1 MDRRIFKKLTCIL
14 LCTCLLLS
22 MFPVAPL
29 HAAQSIEIVTALRG
43 HTELSQRAEALSNEL
58 SLLPTTGNNRNGRV
72 RLSDFIQSA
81 DGSKDMKDLKG
92 KHYLIRNQDSIFY
105 ALDGS
110 WTGTDANL
118 PLKQVTASD
127 TSNFYYITAGI
138 STSMAFDLHYT
149 GNASN
154 GMPGYVLRFNNGRN
168 LAVGSR
174 YTGSYTNLYY
184 VKADTTADLSKAP
197 KIRFVHPDGS
207 GWARI
212 SNFNGTHGLRQS
224 NDLTHVRWK
233 DNSAGDNAYDGNALY
248 LYRLWSTAGLRET
261 MAKMQSY
268 LEVPELYEEAE
279 YAQFL
284 TCMEESIA
292 MFKKYDARP
301 TSLVAPYDFIQDTL
315 DTQAKTLNAYA
326 TKLIPRTDLTP
337 AQTAAVLRRDINT
350 LPATGTNRN
359 GRVLLSSFTQS
370 SDGSTD
376 MKDLRGK
383 HYLIRFQSPNFYAL
397 DGSWTG
403 TDANLPLKQVT
414 ASDTSNF
421 YYITAGISTSMA
433 FDLHYTGNA
442 SNGMP
447 AYVLRFHNGK
457 NLAVG
462 SQYTGTYTNLYYVK
476 ADTTAN
482 LSTAPKIRFEHPDG
496 VGWVRIRNASGTH
509 GLRQSSD
516 LTHVRWKDNSAG
528 DNAYDGNAL
537 YLYRLWSTHSILSAI
552 RDMTGYLD
560 TPEFF
565 EPETYSAFLACMEE
579 SIALFRQY
587 DVVPKAGI
595 QPYDFIQERLDE
607 KAAELRAFDK
617 TLTDSIP
624 RPPATETNAV
634 TTLHQLP
641 SKAPRSAGDYDHNMS
656 YVIVTRQGKIILID
670 GGWERNNE
678 DGDFLFSYLQ
688 KITGDPTPNIEAWFI
703 THAHGDHHGAV
714 ATFANK
720 YADKVTVEAFYHH
733 YPNESDIRTYL
744 ASAGID
750 GTISAVGRVPYM
762 MKKLKNVQGGPVRE
776 VFVNSVHSGKCN
788 SSFDF
793 DEVHI
798 DILLDFE
805 DIKWAVNNVSGT
817 YSGTWPV
824 EGRNFKNLTFRQL
837 VDGNFNETSIV
848 FRASVGGKNIL
859 FTGDAGYVAGYL
871 LNKFHD
877 IHASN
882 PDQYYT
888 IKSDYVQVAHHG
900 YYGLTKATYNRID
913 PDVGLWPTPKYEYTG
928 SKSDLALPYALEWFA
943 EMGVTNYPSYLGP
956 QSFSFPVVR
965 SASPISIP
973 AELKDYV
980 FDAQYY
986 LSQYPELFELYG
998 NDQGQL
1004 YYHFVN
1010 YGIEEGRC
1018 ASPFFDVR
1026 FYANQNGQNFR
1037 DAHKGN
1043 YLAAFNDFLSKYKTP
1058 SPMKLS
1064 PIFDTAIY
1072 AAAHSDMSNT
1082 SMLGLLQHY
1091 AAEGYGNGE
1100 IPSQT
1105 FLSSDGTTVHTDCA
1119 VTTGTVPT
1127 CTQAG
1132 KSYSVKCNTC
1142 SAVVVPG
1149 TAIPAKGHTPV
1160 TVPGTPA
1167 GCTTTGMTEGSY
1179 CADCR
1184 EILAQQEEI
1193 PATGHSYTYKTV
1205 DGATHGVTCTKC
1217 DYTATEAH
1225 TYEDGNCICGES
1237 EIKEP
1242 VIDECLVINHTLNLA
1257 SDISVN
1263 FAVRAELLEGYN
1275 THCMVCEIPVYEGN
1289 VQTGTKT
1296 ITLAPSLNGYFYYYT
1311 LTGLTA
1317 IQMGDVVTAQLR
1329 MEKDGGEYCSKVDT
1343 YSVAQYAYTQL
1354 NKEGADP
1361 KLKALCAEL
1370 LRYGSAAQIF
1380 KGYRTDALAD
1390 GSMTEAQRAYLADLS
1405 AVTFG
1410 NTNRQH
1416 ADLSNPT
1423 AKWLGK
1429 SLILDS
1435 KVTLRYV
1442 VDLTACETT
1451 DNITLRVRY
1460 RDYAGAEQTAVLTE
1474 AEPYGSV
1481 DGYYSFDFSGLL
1493 AAELRTVLQAAVYAG
1508 DTQIS
1513 NTLEYSVDTYG
1524 NNKTGTLDTLCRALM
1539 AYSDAAK
1546 TFFAK

>member
-1 MDRRIFKKLTCIL
+1 MKKLMSVL
-14 LCTCLLLS
+14 LCLCMLLS
-22 MFPVAPL
+22 IVPTATLYVAE
-29 HAAQSIEIVTALRG
+29 AIEVVTAEG
-43 HTELSQRAEALSNEL
+43 GETTTAHRAQALSEAL
-58 SLLPTTGNNRNGRV
+58 SLLPATGGNRNGRV
-72 RLSDFIQSA
+72 RLSDFTQSA
-81 DGSKDMKDLKG
+81 DGSKDMKELKG

-105 ALDGS
+105 AIDGS

-184 VKADTTADLSKAP
+184 VKADNTADLSKAP

-212 SNFNGTHGLRQS
+212 SNFSGTHGLRQS

-261 MAKMQSY
+261 MSKMQAY

-279 YAQFL
+279 YARFL
-284 TCMEESIA
+284 TCMEESSA
-292 MFKKYDARP
+292 MFRKYDARP
-301 TSLVAPYDFIQDTL
+301 TALIAPYDFIQDTL
-315 DTQAKTLNAYA
+315 DTQAKALNAYA

-337 AQTAAVLRRDINT
+337 AQTAAVLRREVNT

-359 GRVLLSSFTQS
+359 GRVLLSSFSQS
-370 SDGSTD
+370 ADGSTD

-403 TDANLPLKQVT
+403 SNGNLPLKQVT
-414 ASDTSNF
+414 PNDANS
-421 YYITAGISTSMA
+421 YLYITAGISTSMA
-433 FDLHYTGNA
+433 FDFHYTGNA

-447 AYVLRFHNGK
+447 CYVLRFHNGK

-462 SQYTGTYTNLYYVK
+462 SQYTGSYTNLYYVK

-496 VGWVRIRNASGTH
+496 AGWVRIRNASGTH

-537 YLYRLWSTHSILSAI
+537 YLYRLWSTHSLLSAI

-587 DVVPKAGI
+587 DVVPKAVI

-624 RPPATETNAV
+624 QPPAAETDAV

-733 YPNESDIRTYL
+733 YPNESDIRSYL

-762 MKKLKNVQGGPVRE
+762 MKKLKNAQGGPVRE

-877 IHASN
+877 IHASDS
-882 PDQYYT
+882 DQYYT
-888 IKSDYVQVAHHG
+888 IQSDYVQVAHHG

-943 EMGVTNYPSYLGP
+943 AMGVTNYPSYLGP
-956 QSFSFPVVR
+956 QSFSFPVIR
-965 SASPISIP
+965 SASLISIP

-1037 DAHKGN
+1037 DTHKGN
-1043 YLAAFNDFLSKYKTP
+1043 YLAAFQDFLSKYKTP
-1058 SPMKLS
+1058 SRMKLS

-1072 AAAHSDMSNT
+1072 AAAHSDIANASL
-1082 SMLGLLQHY
+1082 LGLLQHY
-1091 AAEGYGNGE
+1091 AAKGYGEGE

-1119 VTTGTVPT
+1119 VTPGTSPT
-1127 CTQAG
+1127 CTREG
-1132 KSYSVKCNTC
+1132 KSYTAKCNTC
-1142 SAVVVPG
+1142 GSVVL
-1149 TAIPAKGHTPV
+1149 PAT
-1160 TVPGTPA
+1160 
-1167 GCTTTGMTEGSY
+1167 S
-1179 CADCR
+1179 
-1184 EILAQQEEI
+1184 I
-1193 PATGHSYTYKTV
+1193 PATGHSYTY
-1205 DGATHGVTCTKC
+1205 GAAEGESHSVACENC
-1217 DYTATEAH
+1217 DHTLTEPH
-1225 TYEDGNCICGES
+1225 SYEDGVCICGAQEIREPILES
-1237 EIKEP
+1237 SWK
-1242 VIDECLVINHTLNLA
+1242 INHTLNLA

-1263 FAVRAELLEGYN
+1263 FAVNKSLLLGFDMDTVYIL
-1275 THCMVCEIPVYEGN
+1275 TEIERYEGN
-1289 VQTGTKT
+1289 RKIGTELLK
-1296 ITLAPSLNGYFYYYT
+1296 LLPVEQGDYYYFT
-1311 LTGLTA
+1311 LKGLAA
-1317 IQMGDVVTAQLR
+1317 IHMNDRIRSVLYG
-1329 MEKDGGEYCSKVDT
+1329 SKEGQAY
-1343 YSVAQYAYTQL
+1343 YSATDDYSIADYAYSQM
-1354 NKEGADP
+1354 NKSAGSVSDE
-1361 KLKALCAEL
+1361 LRRLCADL
-1370 LRYGSAAQIF
+1370 LRYGAKAQIY
-1380 KGYRTDALAD
+1380 KSYRTDALAD
-1390 GSMTEAQRAYLADLS
+1390 NAMTASQRAYLSDLE
-1405 AVTFG
+1405 AVSFG
-1410 NTNRQH
+1410 NTDRVLT
-1416 ADLSNPT
+1416 DLDNAPITWAGKALNLESRVGLKFVFDPT
-1423 AKWLGK
+1423 NYSG
-1429 SLILDS
+1429 SIS
-1435 KVTLRYV
+1435 
-1442 VDLTACETT
+1442 DLMLC
-1451 DNITLRVRY
+1451 ISY
-1460 RDYAGAEQTAVLTE
+1460 RDGNGNQRSAKIKDPALYHEAKGLYVFTA
-1474 AEPYGSV
+1474 
-1481 DGYYSFDFSGLL
+1481 DMLL
-1493 AAELRTVLQAAVYAG
+1493 AAELRSVVAV
-1508 DTQIS
+1508 QIFADNTPLS
-1513 NTLEYSVDTYG
+1513 CTLEYSADTYG
-1524 NNKTGTLDTLCRALM
+1524 NNKTGALLDLCKALF
-1539 AYSDAAK
+1539 AYSDSAK
-1546 TFFAK
+1546 AYFA

>member
-1 MDRRIFKKLTCIL
+1 MEHPMIKKLMSIL
-14 LCTCLLLS
+14 LCLCMLLS
-22 MFPVAPL
+22 VLPTATV
-29 HAAQSIEIVTALRG
+29 HATENMEVVTADRG
-43 HTELSQRAEALSNEL
+43 DTTLAHRAQALSETL
-58 SLLPTTGNNRNGRV
+58 SLLPATGGNRNGRV
-72 RLSDFIQSA
+72 RLSDFTQSA

-184 VKADTTADLSKAP
+184 VKADTTADLATAP

-212 SNFNGTHGLRQS
+212 SNFSGTHGLRQS

-261 MAKMQSY
+261 MSKMQAY

-279 YAQFL
+279 YARFL

-292 MFKKYDARP
+292 MFQKYDARP
-301 TSLVAPYDFIQDTL
+301 TALIAPYDFIQDTL
-315 DTQAKTLNAYA
+315 DTQAKALNAYA

-337 AQTAAVLRRDINT
+337 AQTAAVLRREVNT

-376 MKDLRGK
+376 MKNLRGK

-403 TDANLPLKQVT
+403 TNGNLPLKQVT
-414 ASDTSNF
+414 PNDANS
-421 YYITAGISTSMA
+421 YLYITSGISTSMA
-433 FDLHYTGNA
+433 FDFYYTGNA

-447 AYVLRFHNGK
+447 GYVLRFHNGR

-476 ADTTAN
+476 ADTTTT

-496 VGWVRIRNASGTH
+496 AGWARIRNLAGTH

-537 YLYRLWSTHSILSAI
+537 YLYRLWSTHSLLSAI

-565 EPETYSAFLACMEE
+565 KPETYSAFLACMEE

-587 DVVPKAGI
+587 NVVPKAGI

-624 RPPATETNAV
+624 QPPAAETNAV

-733 YPNESDIRTYL
+733 YPNESDIRSYL

-762 MKKLKNVQGGPVRE
+762 MKKLKNAQGGAVRE

-877 IHASN
+877 IHASD

-888 IKSDYVQVAHHG
+888 IQSDYVQVAHHG

-943 EMGVTNYPSYLGP
+943 AMGVTNYPSYLGP
-956 QSFSFPVVR
+956 QSFSFPVIR

-980 FDAQYY
+980 FDPQYY
-986 LSQYPELFELYG
+986 LSQYPELAELYG
-998 NDQGQL
+998 EDPGQL

-1010 YGIEEGRC
+1010 YGLEEGRC

-1026 FYANQNGQNFR
+1026 FYANHNGQTFR
-1037 DAHKGN
+1037 DTLKGN
-1043 YLAAFNDFLSKYKTP
+1043 YLAAFQDFLSKYQTA
-1058 SPMKLS
+1058 SRMKLS

-1072 AAAHSDMSNT
+1072 AAAHSDIAKA

-1091 AAEGYGNGE
+1091 VTKGYGEGE

-1105 FLSSDGTTVHTDCA
+1105 FLSSGGTTVHSNCT
-1119 VTTGTVPT
+1119 VTPGTSPT
-1127 CTQAG
+1127 CTREG
-1132 KSYSVKCNTC
+1132 KSYTAKCNTC
-1142 SAVVVPG
+1142 GSVVL
-1149 TAIPAKGHTPV
+1149 PAT
-1160 TVPGTPA
+1160 
-1167 GCTTTGMTEGSY
+1167 S
-1179 CADCR
+1179 
-1184 EILAQQEEI
+1184 I
-1193 PATGHSYTYKTV
+1193 PATGHSYTYGTAEGESHSV
-1205 DGATHGVTCTKC
+1205 ACENCDHSVT
-1217 DYTATEAH
+1217 EPH
-1225 TYEDGNCICGES
+1225 SYEDGVCICGAQ
-1237 EIKEP
+1237 EIREP
-1242 VIDECLVINHTLNLA
+1242 VLESSWKINHTLNLA

-1263 FAVRAELLEGYN
+1263 FAVNKSLLLGFDMDTVYIL
-1275 THCMVCEIPVYEGN
+1275 TEIERYEGN
-1289 VQTGTKT
+1289 RKIGTELLK
-1296 ITLAPSLNGYFYYYT
+1296 LLPVEQGDYYYFT
-1311 LTGLTA
+1311 LKGLAA
-1317 IQMGDVVTAQLR
+1317 IHMNDRIRSVLYG
-1329 MEKDGGEYCSKVDT
+1329 SKEGQAY
-1343 YSVAQYAYTQL
+1343 YSATDDYSIADYAYSQM
-1354 NKEGADP
+1354 NKSAGSVPDV
-1361 KLKALCAEL
+1361 LRRLCADL
-1370 LRYGSAAQIF
+1370 LRYGAKAQIY
-1380 KGYRTDALAD
+1380 KSYRTDALAD
-1390 GSMTEAQRAYLADLS
+1390 SAMTASQRAYLSDLE
-1405 AVTFG
+1405 AVSFG
-1410 NTNRQH
+1410 NTDRVLT
-1416 ADLSNPT
+1416 DLDNAPITWAGKALNLESRVGLKFVFDPT
-1423 AKWLGK
+1423 NYSG
-1429 SLILDS
+1429 SIS
-1435 KVTLRYV
+1435 
-1442 VDLTACETT
+1442 DLMLC
-1451 DNITLRVRY
+1451 ISY
-1460 RDYAGAEQTAVLTE
+1460 RDGNGNQRSGKIKDPALYNEAKGLYVFTA
-1474 AEPYGSV
+1474 
-1481 DGYYSFDFSGLL
+1481 DMLL
-1493 AAELRTVLQAAVYAG
+1493 AAELRSVVAV
-1508 DTQIS
+1508 QIFADNTPLS
-1513 NTLEYSVDTYG
+1513 CTLEYSADTYG
-1524 NNKTGTLDTLCRALM
+1524 NNKTGTLLDLCKALF
-1539 AYSDAAK
+1539 AYSDSAK
-1546 TFFAK
+1546 AYFA